1 MVEFFNLIY
10 VEILLYRII
19 KMNYLQV
26 TTENMLI
33 TTNVLFYE

>member
-10 VEILLYRII
+10 VKILLYRII

>member
-10 VEILLYRII
+10 VKILLYRII

-26 TTENMLI
+26 TIENMLI